1 MKHRTADELGVVTR
15 HSGISFYYQLY
26 RILER
31 ALSEG
36 TIPAGSALPSETE
49 LMGRFQ
55 VSRNTVRR
63 ALGQLE
69 KEKRIVRRRGSGSFA
84 RSGPHDLGGIE
95 TLTDFLN
102 DDEAVRQQTA
112 SHLVR
117 IQIVV
122 TPEVIRRR
130 EPLFGEKSLLI
141 QRSHHFRDMPFQ
153 LITSHVPHPMAERLT
168 RGQLAETSVLLALDT
183 LGIKAFS
190 AEQTTT
196 AVAADTITARHLAVK
211 PEAPL
216 LCIYRMIR
224 DGDGRAIEHQTIVY
238 RPDRYQLRE
247 TLLLER
253 GGDLLTWSRTSAHR
267 IPAWR

>member
-1 MKHRTADELGVVTR
+1 MKHKNADELGVVTR
-15 HSGISFYYQLY
+15 HSGISYYHQLY
-26 RILER
+26 KILER

-49 LMGRFQ
+49 LMGRFE

-84 RSGPHDLGGIE
+84 RSGPPDRAGIE
-95 TLTDFLN
+95 TLNDLLK
-102 DDEAVRQQTA
+102 DDEAMRQLTA

-117 IQIVV
+117 IQVVV
-122 TPEVIRRR
+122 TPEFIRRR
-130 EPLFGEKSLLI
+130 DPPFGEKSLLI
-141 QRSHHFRDMPFQ
+141 QRSNHFRDVPFQ

-168 RGQLAETSVLLALDT
+168 RGQLAETPVLLALDA

-196 AVAADTITARHLAVK
+196 AVAADTITARHLAVQ

-216 LCIYRMIR
+216 LCIHRMIR
-224 DGDGRAIEHQTIVY
+224 DGDGRGIEHQTIVY
-238 RPDRYQLRE
+238 RSDRYQPRE
-247 TLLLER
+247 NLLLER
-253 GGDLLTWSRTSAHR
+253 DGDFLTWSRTPAHR